1 LLQKSNVQAPFPDAL
16 TLVHS
21 EVACHDPN
29 AVFLCGHVLV
39 HSSDP
44 DIQVSPACDVSA
56 GIESISVSAKTE
68 VARENHMESKY
79 RYRLLIY
86 FAALV
91 LCLSICFANA
101 EEIHPAAALQT
112 ATSEQF
118 VFQGSQTH
126 ATFMPA
132 LHLAFVYEATAAATD
147 APVVSQSMLQ
157 QVTTDTQKSHR
168 LSTTPKSL
176 PWQMRQCKAKLP
188 KQVRRARPNNGKVSN
203 LAPRFSWVPQLV
215 IPGTIGRFPHPS
227 VH

>member
-168 LSTTPKSL
+168 FWHGASF
-176 PWQMRQCKAKLP
+176 AKRKPALIVNHS
-188 KQVRRARPNNGKVSN
+188 QV
-203 LAPRFSWVPQLV
+203 APMANEAVQGQASETSSASQ
-215 IPGTIGRFPHPS
+215 TE
-227 VH
+227 